1 LINQF
6 LVELDGIDSNNDG
19 VLEMTI
25 IEDIQG
31 LMDYE
36 DLVILHNLINK
47 PNEQYQDFPR
57 SDDMLTRTVQDV
69 LLFVWSNP
77 LRNPMDT
84 DSILRKNTG

>member
-1 LINQF
+1 MRESWLRSLINQF

-36 DLVILHNLINK
+36 DLVIVHNLINK
-47 PNEQYQDFPR
+47 PNEQYQDLPG

-69 LLFVWSNP
+69 LLFV
-77 LRNPMDT
+77 
-84 DSILRKNTG
+84 

>member
-47 PNEQYQDFPR
+47 P
-57 SDDMLTRTVQDV
+57 M
-69 LLFVWSNP
+69 SN
-77 LRNPMDT
+77 T
-84 DSILRKNTG
+84 SISLEAMTC